1 VDCQQAQELKDA
13 EAELSQLT
21 ATTPQASEVKLAVKC
36 EVESPGTS
44 LEKAGIDAILSTNPD
59 SQGWQLWSRAAL
71 QSWATSNPI
80 DLESDVEMSPTG
92 DLDGVPMLIWAIS
105 LKEVDRCMDIVLF
118 LETNCSPLQIFEG
131 HHHFH
136 ILVIG
141 DSRGYNITSGY
152 NITTKHHLVEVYTWI

>member
-1 VDCQQAQELKDA
+1 M
-13 EAELSQLT
+13 
-21 ATTPQASEVKLAVKC
+21 KLAVKC

-80 DLESDVEMSPTG
+80 DLESDVEVSPTG

-131 HHHFH
+131 HLNFH